1 MFVKICGITNI
12 DDAVASL
19 EAGADAIGFVMAESS
34 RQVTNQEAKKICY
47 SLPDTIK
54 KVGVFEDQSIEDVIQ
69 ISNYVGFDTVQ
80 LHGYTYE
87 DAVKLSEF
95 WKVIVALPYHHKDL
109 AQFESNKSFTL
120 LIDSH
125 TPGSGKTFDW
135 QALPELEDEFIL
147 AGGLSPDNVAEAVEK
162 LNPWGADVSTGVSK
176 TVRVKDHKK
185 IKDFVVNA
193 NAL

>member
-12 DDAVASL
+12 DDAVASV
-19 EAGADAIGFVMAESS
+19 EAGADAIGIVMAKST
-34 RQVTNQEAKKICY
+34 RQVTQIEAKEICD
-47 SLPDTIK
+47 SLPDSFQ
-54 KVGVFEDQSIEDVIQ
+54 KVGVFEDQSIEDVME
-69 ISNYVGFDTVQ
+69 ISNFVGFDTVQ

-109 AQFESNKSFTL
+109 AQFESNKNFTL

-125 TPGSGKTFDW
+125 TPGSGKIFDW
-135 QALPELEDEFIL
+135 QALPELENEFIL
-147 AGGLSPDNVAEAVEK
+147 AGGLSPDNVAEAVDIAK
-162 LNPWGADVSTGVSK
+162 PWGVDVSTGVSK
-176 TVRVKDHKK
+176 TVREKDHKK

-193 NAL
+193 N